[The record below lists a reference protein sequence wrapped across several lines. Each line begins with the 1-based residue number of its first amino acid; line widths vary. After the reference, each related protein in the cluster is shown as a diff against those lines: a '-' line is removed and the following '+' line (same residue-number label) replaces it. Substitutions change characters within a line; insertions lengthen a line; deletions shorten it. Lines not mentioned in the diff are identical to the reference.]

1 MLLHAFPLSSASSSS
16 FNVRGPLWGT
26 SVCNFACLF
35 RLPILLG
42 CFACKL
48 SLVRRFFEMSYLEKT
63 IERLGFKI
71 TFNPPGDG
79 DCFFGSSGQQ
89 QGQLEIESQNS

>member
-1 MLLHAFPLSSASSSS
+1 
-16 FNVRGPLWGT
+16 
-26 SVCNFACLF
+26 
-35 RLPILLG
+35 
-42 CFACKL
+42 
-48 SLVRRFFEMSYLEKT
+48 MSYLEKT

-89 QGQLEIESQNS
+89 LGQLEIESQNFGGLSFD

>member
-1 MLLHAFPLSSASSSS
+1 MC
-16 FNVRGPLWGT
+16 T
-26 SVCNFACLF
+26 FACLF
-35 RLPILLG
+35 RLLILVA

-48 SLVRRFFEMSYLEKT
+48 SLVRRFFLNVLFGENNR
-63 IERLGFKI
+63 RLGFKI

-89 QGQLEIESQNS
+89 LGQLEIESQNSGGLSFD